1 LCKKNTADEKMTI
14 DDGGST
20 VKGIRIRR
28 NLVLMKFELIQVNY
42 VLCEAEIEFRMS
54 FTSCTKGELCGNVAE
69 VNCIQIMRV
78 LPSA

>member
-14 DDGGST
+14 DDGGSI
-20 VKGIRIRR
+20 VRIRR

-54 FTSCTKGELCGNVAE
+54 FTSCTKGELCRNVAE
-69 VNCIQIMRV
+69 VNCIQITRV